1 MKAILYARF
10 STDRQGDASTEDQFR
25 EGERV
30 AKAAALDVVGRF
42 DEKAI
47 SGSGFRFD
55 ATMNTGPNVPLCLPC
70 Y

>member
-10 STDRQGDASTEDQFR
+10 STDRQRDASIEVQFR
-25 EGERV
+25 EGERA

-42 DEKAI
+42 DEKEI

-55 ATMNTGPNVPLCLPC
+55 ATMNIVPNMPLCQPC